1 MGVIAIDYNTLTLV
15 AILLFAAVGFTRGW
29 LKEGVTT
36 ALLVALVGLL
46 YKPELVKPIAS
57 YINKIVKLIQ
67 VILADGLRFDLSAM
81 AKSAGSTP
89 DAFLPDNPYNFLMWA
104 LVILIALSYIGTRYG
119 MADNALSPLSRILGG
134 LAGAI
139 NGFIAISLFKEY
151 AVGYFQH
158 QTTPAAATAA
168 AATASAQAG
177 AAPANGLSVAVQ
189 NVPQVPFLTSVGPL
203 LAIMAGAMIV
213 ILILSTV
220 FKTKP
225 SSAKKNGS

>member
-1 MGVIAIDYNTLTLV
+1 V
-15 AILLFAAVGFTRGW
+15 LLFAAVGFTRGW

-46 YKPELVKPIAS
+46 YKPELVKPIAG

-67 VILADGLRFDLSAM
+67 IILADGLKFDMKTM
-81 AKSAGSTP
+81 AKAAESTP
-89 DAFLPDNPYNFLMWA
+89 DAFLPDNPYNFLMWT
-104 LVILIALSYIGTRYG
+104 LVILIALSYLGTRYG
-119 MADNALSPLSRILGG
+119 MADNALAPLSRILGG

-151 AVGYFQH
+151 TLGYFLH
-158 QTTPAAATAA
+158 QTTKVAATV
-168 AATASAQAG
+168 SAQAG
-177 AAPANGLSVAVQ
+177 AAPAQGVSVAVQ

-213 ILILSTV
+213 ILILSSV
-220 FKTKP
+220 FKWNL
-225 SSAKKNGS
+225 S